1 MPKLIGDFDTTV
13 EIRTD
18 EDGLEEMV
26 ISTDKGSVTLFY
38 DQWVQVV
45 AFQKTFAP
53 TWSNE

>member
-13 EIRTD
+13 ELTHIDD
-18 EDGLEEMV
+18 EEVMV
-26 ISTDKGSVTLFY
+26 VSTNKGKVTLFY